1 MFFCPGTGLALNC
14 YNLFVTAGIDLKL
27 LQIDSPRSG
36 DEFRKKII
44 KNIYFFDL
52 KQFQIDTGSNQK
64 DYSYLEP
71 DRSMYKNLHFA
82 TLLEYGGICLDR
94 TFFKKYSIS
103 VSANRGVDRTFSKK
117 HSISVSANRGANRT
131 FSKKHSISV
140 STITALFQ
148 KSSVSQYRP

>member
-1 MFFCPGTGLALNC
+1 M
-14 YNLFVTAGIDLKL
+14 
-27 LQIDSPRSG
+27 
-36 DEFRKKII
+36 
-44 KNIYFFDL
+44 KN
-52 KQFQIDTGSNQK
+52 
-64 DYSYLEP
+64 
-71 DRSMYKNLHFA
+71 SMMTLCHS
-82 TLLEYGGICLDR
+82 LLEYGGICLDR

-148 KSSVSQYRP
+148 KSSVQCISVSAITALFQKSSVSQYLSIF